1 MKYPSVGDVSSGIS
15 FVNSICKFAMADEL
29 PVYNTEDAIPKA
41 TLMLSVIQHLFAIAV
56 YMTYPVIISAAVFG
70 TADMTSNLISL
81 TLIGCGFATLLLS
94 SKKFG
99 TGFPMP
105 IIPNSSYL
113 PASVLAAG
121 AGGIPLLS
129 GMLILSGVLE
139 MIVSRFTGFFRR
151 IFPEEVTGVVLFL
164 LGIAITPTAFP
175 LLLGSTNNSA
185 LDPASAFVGAVTL
198 VSIIIFSISKKR
210 FCKFYSTILGMA
222 VGCAAALILGVFSL
236 DTIAKADGLAL
247 FAIPTPAFLS
257 GYSFDAA
264 LIAPFLIGVI
274 CIIMK
279 TAGNLTL
286 LSSYT
291 RKGDR
296 KTLSRGLFLE
306 GAGLSLTGA
315 LGGIGVGTSSSDAGL
330 VVSTG
335 IASRKIG
342 IGVGLLLILFGFM
355 PVVSW
360 MFCILPRPVL
370 GAVLLYAVVFVM
382 IGGIQSLSSR
392 MLDTR
397 RTFVVL
403 LPILIGVSS
412 GFCPY
417 LYADLPSWAGL
428 FFSSPL
434 TAGSITAVLLGLL
447 FKIGISHRK
456 SAVLEKDAVY
466 GFVQECGKL
475 WTLNRL
481 QVSVIAKDA
490 ENMADALGEV
500 SLTLSRDRSK
510 LEVSAGGAV
519 KSYLLQ

>member
-1 MKYPSVGDVSSGIS
+1 
-15 FVNSICKFAMADEL
+15 
-29 PVYNTEDAIPKA
+29 
-41 TLMLSVIQHLFAIAV
+41 
-56 YMTYPVIISAAVFG
+56 
-70 TADMTSNLISL
+70 
-81 TLIGCGFATLLLS
+81 
-94 SKKFG
+94 
-99 TGFPMP
+99 
-105 IIPNSSYL
+105 
-113 PASVLAAG
+113 
-121 AGGIPLLS
+121 
-129 GMLILSGVLE
+129 
-139 MIVSRFTGFFRR
+139 
-151 IFPEEVTGVVLFL
+151 
-164 LGIAITPTAFP
+164 
-175 LLLGSTNNSA
+175 
-185 LDPASAFVGAVTL
+185 
-198 VSIIIFSISKKR
+198 
-210 FCKFYSTILGMA
+210 
-222 VGCAAALILGVFSL
+222 
-236 DTIAKADGLAL
+236 
-247 FAIPTPAFLS
+247 
-257 GYSFDAA
+257 
-264 LIAPFLIGVI
+264 
-274 CIIMK
+274 
-279 TAGNLTL
+279 
-286 LSSYT
+286 
-291 RKGDR
+291 
-296 KTLSRGLFLE
+296 
-306 GAGLSLTGA
+306 SLTGA

-428 FFSSPL
+428 FFASPL

-447 FKIGISHRK
+447 FKIGISHRR

-466 GFVQECGKL
+466 DFVQECGKL

>member
-1 MKYPSVGDVSSGIS
+1 
-15 FVNSICKFAMADEL
+15 MADEP
-29 PVYNTEDAIPKA
+29 PVYNTDDALPKG
-41 TLMLSVIQHLFAIAV
+41 TLLLSVIQHLFAIAV
-56 YMTYPVIISAAVFG
+56 YMTYPVIISAAVCG
-70 TADMTSNLISL
+70 TADMTANLISL

-94 SKKFG
+94 SKRFG

-129 GMLILSGVLE
+129 GMLILSGLLE
-139 MIVSRFTGFFRR
+139 MLVSRFTRFFRR

-164 LGIAITPTAFP
+164 LGIAIIPTAFP
-175 LLLGSTNNSA
+175 LFFGSTNGSP
-185 LDPASAFVGAVTL
+185 LDPASAVVGAVTL
-198 VSIIIFSISKKR
+198 LSIILFSIAKPR

-222 VGCAAALILGVFSL
+222 LGCVTAVILGVFSGDVL
-236 DTIAKADGLAL
+236 AEAADLAL

-257 GYSFDAA
+257 GCTFDAA
-264 LIAPFLIGVI
+264 LLVPFLIGVV

-291 RKGDR
+291 GKGDR
-296 KTLSRGLFLE
+296 NTLSRGLLLE

-342 IGVGLLLILFGFM
+342 VGVGLLLILFGFM
-355 PVVSW
+355 PVVAW
-360 MFCILPRPVL
+360 VFRILPRPVL
-370 GAVLLYAVVFVM
+370 GAVLLYAIVFVM

-397 RTFVVL
+397 RTFAVL

-417 LYADLPSWAGL
+417 LYADLPAWAAL
-428 FFSSPL
+428 FFASPL
-434 TAGSITAVLLGLL
+434 TAGSITAVLLGML
-447 FKIGISHRK
+447 FKIGIPHRK
-456 SAVLEKDAVY
+456 SAVLERTAVY
-466 GFVQECGKL
+466 DFVQECGKL

-481 QVSVIAKDA
+481 QVSAIAK
-490 ENMADALGEV
+490 ETEERADAKGEV
-500 SLTLSRDRSK
+500 TLTLSRDRAA
-510 LEVSAGGAV
+510 LQVSAGGES
-519 KSYLLQ
+519 KRYLLQ